1 MKMMTVVGARPQFI
15 KSGVLSR
22 LLEQD
27 EDFQEI
33 VVHTGQH
40 YDPLMSDVF
49 FKQLALKTDV
59 PACDWFRD
67 ARCANSKND
76 D

>member
-1 MKMMTVVGARPQFI
+1 MKIMTVVGARPQFI

-49 FKQLALKTDV
+49 FKQLALKNRRTSLRLV
-59 PACDWFRD
+59 QECTVR
-67 ARCANSKND
+67 KQQE
-76 D
+76 